1 MVFAA
6 ITIASACSMSASVSG
21 VGAITLDWHSILAF
35 QPSLATAC
43 SNRPAA

>member
-1 MVFAA
+1 M
-6 ITIASACSMSASVSG
+6 
-21 VGAITLDWHSILAF
+21 AF